1 MWTATYGS
9 RRGGHAFIVRQ
20 SELVPTLPTSH
31 PADGFQTHSRSPRL
45 LQEYLNVIKYL
56 CDEVMKE
63 SGLHWRDPFYEAI
76 LGTVIATASELHHG
90 KGHTFHTPP
99 VTPSDQL
106 NGSQNILPP
115 TASAATSP
123 LEPHTA
129 TSSSPEPIQPPSEPI
144 SHCPDPTCKASFRG
158 ASQKSNLNRHLRSA
172 LHHKQDSLFK
182 CEFCTSAF
190 GRSDNLQQHVRKI
203 HGVDPVWVD
212 F

>member
-1 MWTATYGS
+1 
-9 RRGGHAFIVRQ
+9 
-20 SELVPTLPTSH
+20 
-31 PADGFQTHSRSPRL
+31 
-45 LQEYLNVIKYL
+45 
-56 CDEVMKE
+56 MKE

-76 LGTVIATASELHHG
+76 LGTVIATASELHHS
-90 KGHTFHTPP
+90 KAHTFQTPP

-106 NGSQNILPP
+106 NRNQNTLIL
-115 TASAATSP
+115 TASAAPSSIEPQTAPSP
-123 LEPHTA
+123 PPDA
-129 TSSSPEPIQPPSEPI
+129 VQPSPAPSEPI

-182 CEFCTSAF
+182 CEFCNSAF

-203 HGVDPVWVD
+203 HGVDPIWVD